1 MNYDKLKIGL
11 IITIPVLTP
20 PIAQFY
26 FNIPAHLVLAGII
39 VAYLPVWYKLNY
51 MNEDLEDSDV

>member
-1 MNYDKLKIGL
+1 MNYDKFKISL

-26 FNIPAHLVLAGII
+26 FNIPANLVLAGII
-39 VAYLPVWYKLNY
+39 VAYLPIWYRLNY
-51 MNEDLEDSDV
+51 MNEE